1 MYTGGTLQQVF
12 LKEGFA
18 YHYGCK
24 LLTRRTFETFG
35 FSYLGITPNFT
46 LCPVHGYLGGSD
58 DPVRCEKCV
67 PYTRIDGTIR
77 AVKELPES
85 LKEVYRT
92 RVHFDVKNG

>member
-1 MYTGGTLQQVF
+1 M
-12 LKEGFA
+12 
-18 YHYGCK
+18 
-24 LLTRRTFETFG
+24 LLTRRIFETFG

-58 DPVRCEKCV
+58 DPTRCEKCV
-67 PYTRIDGTIR
+67 QYTRIDGTIQ
-77 AVKELPES
+77 AVEGLPES